1 MNPQFTIISQRG
13 VGLIE
18 LLVSMFIGLLI
29 MAGVVQMV
37 GTTSQNAVNTSGIS
51 RIQENTRFAFTRIE
65 EDLMRAGSSGC
76 LNTSLGYQMAK
87 FLHNDTNP
95 RNLPA
100 NSRKIVDSLL
110 TSPDGTDR
118 NALYDFNNIIGGVD
132 GANAAPD
139 DFLVR
144 LTDQSSRVRVDSFT
158 NGVGNLTLTG
168 NLNIPNERVVV
179 VGNCERSVALIAN
192 ASDGN
197 QVAWDIATSI
207 DEQTNASVSLGLP
220 NSSSAELQSSALY
233 LYAGATGA
241 YRYFID
247 TSASAQ
253 DGEVCNQNAAN
264 IRFCALF
271 RSANGVAEELVEG
284 VHNMQITYGYYQGGV
299 LSFATATEIG
309 NVDDIWNAVDRVR
322 IVLSFNSVD
331 PVITQGNTAGADDLL
346 SRTFTRTISL
356 FNQI

>member
-13 VGLIE
+13 VGLVE

-51 RIQENTRFAFTRIE
+51 RIQESARFAFTRIE

-76 LNTSLGYQMAK
+76 LNASLGYQMAK

-95 RNLPA
+95 RDLPA

-110 TSPDGTDR
+110 TSADGIGR
-118 NALYDFNNIIGGVD
+118 NSLYDFNNIVGGVD
-132 GANAAPD
+132 GNADAPD
-139 DFLVR
+139 EFFIR
-144 LTDQSSRVRVDSFT
+144 LTDQASRARVDSFT
-158 NGVGNLTLTG
+158 NGVGSLTLTS
-168 NLNIPNERVVV
+168 NLAIPTERVVV
-179 VGNCERSVALIAN
+179 VGDCERSVALIAN
-192 ASDGN
+192 VSNGN
-197 QVAWDIATSI
+197 QITWDTATTI
-207 DEQTNASVSLGLP
+207 DDKTNASLSLGLP

-233 LYAGATGA
+233 LYAGTTGA

-253 DGEVCNQNAAN
+253 GGEACNQQAAN

-271 RSANGVAEELVEG
+271 REVNGVTQELTEG
-284 VHNMQITYGYYQGGV
+284 VHNMEITYGYYQDGE
-299 LSFATATEIG
+299 LSFATATEIADD
-309 NVDDIWNAVDRVR
+309 DDIWNAVDRVR
-322 IVLSFNSVD
+322 IELSFNSVD
-331 PVITQGNTAGADDLL
+331 PVITQGNAAGADDVLR
-346 SRTFTRTISL
+346 RTFTRTISL